1 MKACGPLFTD
11 KELFPMTWK
20 YYLNYDEKKKA
31 FSCQPAET
39 SFIQMSIAKWNL
51 EIKE

>member
-1 MKACGPLFTD
+1 M
-11 KELFPMTWK
+11 
-20 YYLNYDEKKKA
+20 KKKAAFA